1 MTGLD
6 DAVVEEEEEAAAA
19 VVPEEE
25 DVEIEGVTRDLGTG
39 GGPLDA
45 AADTAGFSEVFS
57 SILPISASKRAIS
70 ASKSSISD
78 TKLSADLIIDA

>member
-1 MTGLD
+1 MLTSATRGANMTGLE
-6 DAVVEEEEEAAAA
+6 DAVAEEEEEAAVA

-25 DVEIEGVTRDLGTG
+25 DVEIEGVTRD
-39 GGPLDA
+39 
-45 AADTAGFSEVFS
+45 DTAGFSEVFS

-78 TKLSADLIIDA
+78 IKLSADLIIDA